1 MKTLQD
7 ALKDTV
13 KSVKLIKIDFQGN
26 FKIIKTFENLNDY
39 EIFIKTSKK
48 YLDKN
53 FIIEKYFYEND
64 NLVCQIF
71 FKDV

>member
-1 MKTLQD
+1 MTMKFL
-7 ALKDTV
+7 LKQ
-13 KSVKLIKIDFQGN
+13 L
-26 FKIIKTFENLNDY
+26 
-39 EIFIKTSKK
+39 KK

-53 FIIEKYFYEND
+53 FIIEKYFYENN